1 MIDRGVASS
10 KGRMKA
16 PANTLFFVFG
26 IFSAAIL
33 AIAKGSSLRSRTN
46 FLRKMPRM
54 GTSMAANPA
63 RSMDSATASIMPVR
77 IADAHRLCEPS
88 RKVVSTK
95 CTCIER
101 DHRQLDQ
108 DEWPDCEIRF
118 IARQAH
124 LRISES
130 KDTSKPLILVWLWF
144 RSPQSGSPQERCALQ
159 HRHNSHFLVIV
170 RFLKLKFLH
179 EGAAIMIGTSN
190 SPH

>member
-95 CTCIER
+95 CTFIER
-101 DHRQLDQ
+101 DHRQLVSVH
-108 DEWPDCEIRF
+108 INRF
-118 IARQAH
+118 EHNPTPELATQRDSIEGEGNVH
-124 LRISES
+124 LPTVICNSQRGSGCIFDHRGRKPRRHFAQEESLRRHINQRHVRI
-130 KDTSKPLILVWLWF
+130 DAF
-144 RSPQSGSPQERCALQ
+144 D
-159 HRHNSHFLVIV
+159 
-170 RFLKLKFLH
+170 
-179 EGAAIMIGTSN
+179 
-190 SPH
+190 